1 MLSPGIA
8 RGRNKCVCAVM
19 LTICSVDPVDLL
31 GYEPD
36 ASVWYRVFRHFGSSV
51 LATYDVGQ

>member
-1 MLSPGIA
+1 MLLPGIA
-8 RGRNKCVCAVM
+8 KEGEMRVCAVM